1 MKNNIP
7 LQKNHPKTKETSSG
21 FDSSISYDF
30 CFRLGWILFLGS
42 EVKKTKAKPPTK
54 TNKQNWME
62 KNSAMWN
69 KVEQL
74 LFLVSEKLN
83 IYELFQKN

>member
-7 LQKNHPKTKETSSG
+7 LQKKKTQTKETSSG

-42 EVKKTKAKPPTK
+42 EVKKTKEAKTPHQ
-54 TNKQNWME
+54 NKQT
-62 KNSAMWN
+62 
-69 KVEQL
+69 
-74 LFLVSEKLN
+74 KLSGK
-83 IYELFQKN
+83 ELSNVKQGGTVAFFSFGKIKHI